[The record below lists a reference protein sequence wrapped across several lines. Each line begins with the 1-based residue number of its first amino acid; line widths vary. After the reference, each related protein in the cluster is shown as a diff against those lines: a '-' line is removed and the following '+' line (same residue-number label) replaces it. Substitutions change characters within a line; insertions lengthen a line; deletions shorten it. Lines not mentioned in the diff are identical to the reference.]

1 MGYGLWVLSNGL
13 TKHGLNNHKDGQW
26 FNVKEKQSNKMPAQQ
41 LSSRYTRFINLTS
54 AEKKLYIAC
63 KANTKIQIVKLDW
76 G

>member
-54 AEKKLYIAC
+54 AEKNY
-63 KANTKIQIVKLDW
+63 NTKIQIVKLDW

>member
-1 MGYGLWVLSNGL
+1 MGYGL

-41 LSSRYTRFINLTS
+41 LSSRYTKFINLTS
-54 AEKKLYIAC
+54 TEKKLYIAC